1 MDYCMSGNNVNELQA
16 ARLFLQ
22 VLQAGSFVNASRV
35 NGVNP
40 STLTRT
46 LADLERHLGT
56 QLLNRTTR
64 RLRLTEAGRLYQQ
77 YAEAMLAT
85 QAEAHEALGL
95 LSGGIPRG
103 KLRVTMPIVVGER
116 LLGPALGDFHARYP
130 GVHLE
135 LEVSDR
141 LIPLVQAGFD
151 LALRV
156 GRLPDSSLRAHR
168 LGDVKLV
175 MVASPAFVARYG
187 APRHPADLAALPC
200 LVQRQLGGPATWGF
214 FQEGR
219 QVSCQIG
226 GWLATTSATL
236 VMQQALAGLG
246 IARISEWVA
255 QDALADGRLV
265 QVLPD
270 WGCHDP
276 RVEGVGLHAVYAQG
290 AGVDIPLKSRVF
302 VDFVQELVREQGGRR
317 ALSLA
322 P

>member
-1 MDYCMSGNNVNELQA
+1 MSGNNVNELQA

-35 NGVNP
+35 NGLTP

-46 LADLERHLGT
+46 VADLERHLGAR
-56 QLLNRTTR
+56 LLNRTTR

-85 QAEAHEALGL
+85 QAEAHEALGM

-103 KLRVTMPIVVGER
+103 TLRVTMPIAVGER

-130 GVHLE
+130 ELQLE

-175 MVASPAFVARYG
+175 MVASPAFVARHG
-187 APRHPADLAALPC
+187 APRHPAELEALPC
-200 LVQRQLGGPATWGF
+200 LVQRQLGGPASWSF
-214 FQEGR
+214 FRDGE
-219 QVSCQIG
+219 QVDCQVG

-246 IARISEWVA
+246 IARISEWVV
-255 QDALADGRLV
+255 QEALVDGRLV
-265 QVLPD
+265 QVLPE
-270 WGCHDP
+270 WACHDP
-276 RVEGVGLHAVYAQG
+276 RVEGVGLHAVYVQG
-290 AGVDIPLKSRVF
+290 AGMDIPLKSRVF
-302 VDFVQELVREQGGRR
+302 VDFVQELVREQAGRPP
-317 ALSLA
+317 LPSE